1 MDKDRRL
8 AFLVLKDIEENGRWA
23 NLALGAALSGK
34 PSGKAGSSKD
44 PGKSSGKAGSSET
57 AANPAFVRELVYG
70 VLRNQ
75 KLLDYNIARFL
86 KKPKLSVNERLLLR
100 MGFYQLALM
109 DGVADHAAINETV
122 TIAAAFMKGRQG
134 FINAVLRS
142 FQRDGKRLLDDGPL
156 TRWSCAK
163 WIADLW
169 TAQYGADKAEALMQA
184 SCTPAPLT
192 IRANLARI
200 SRADLKAALQS
211 GADIQGAAA
220 GQSGAAASAN
230 TKQIN
235 AFEVKETAL
244 SDRCLEVKG
253 SGLLDTQL
261 YKQGYFSVQGEASCC
276 AVDQL
281 LADLTTRQFGDSV
294 TQQLNIPAAQQP
306 RPLIVDLCAAPGGK
320 SCAAAE
326 LLATKQNSAPG
337 SVLSFDLYPH
347 RVELIEK
354 EAKRLGLGSIITAK
368 AADTQQ
374 PLTELFGKADYV
386 IADVP
391 CSGLGTLR
399 RDPEIKLR
407 ERTPAE
413 SAKALEEL
421 TKIQYN
427 ILVNA
432 LRIVKPGGRVAY
444 STCTVNKA
452 ENGDLVRRALADI
465 AGQAA
470 GDAPTH
476 GSQAMSAQA
485 SSAST
490 QAAKRFAIVSEIQ
503 LFQTEGGP
511 DGFYICVIAAEPL

>member
-34 PSGKAGSSKD
+34 AGGAKDSGKAN
-44 PGKSSGKAGSSET
+44 GKAGSSET

-86 KKPKLSVNERLLLR
+86 KKPKLSVNERLLFR

-122 TIAAAFMKGRQG
+122 AIAAAFMKGRQG

-192 IRANLARI
+192 IRANLAKI
-200 SRADLKAALQS
+200 SRTDLKAALES
-211 GADIQGAAA
+211 G
-220 GQSGAAASAN
+220 
-230 TKQIN
+230 
-235 AFEVKETAL
+235 FEVKETAL

-281 LADLTTRQFGDSV
+281 LADLATRQFGDSV
-294 TQQLNIPAAQQP
+294 TQQPG
-306 RPLIVDLCAAPGGK
+306 PLIVDLCAAPGGK

-326 LLATKQNSAPG
+326 LLAARQSAAAQQPNSAALKLRNPETQQTGSAAAPHPG
-337 SVLSFDLYPH
+337 RVLSFDLYPH

-354 EAKRLGLGSIITAK
+354 EAKRLGLGSIITASP
-368 AADTQQ
+368 ADTQQ
-374 PLTELFGKADYV
+374 PLTELFGRADYV

-432 LRIVKPGGRVAY
+432 LRIVRPGGRVAY

-465 AGQAA
+465 AGQTA
-470 GDAPTH
+470 GDAPTQ
-476 GSQAMSAQA
+476 GSQATGAQA
-485 SSAST
+485 SSAAT
-490 QAAKRFAIVSEIQ
+490 QAAKRFAIVSETQ

>member
-23 NLALGAALSGK
+23 NLALGAALSK
-34 PSGKAGSSKD
+34 EK
-44 PGKSSGKAGSSET
+44 

-86 KKPKLSVNERLLLR
+86 KKPKLSVNERLLFR

-122 TIAAAFMKGRQG
+122 AIAAAFMKGRQG

-200 SRADLKAALQS
+200 SRADLKAALES
-211 GADIQGAAA
+211 GFD
-220 GQSGAAASAN
+220 
-230 TKQIN
+230 
-235 AFEVKETAL
+235 VKDTAL

-281 LADLTTRQFGDSV
+281 LADLSTRQFSAPAA
-294 TQQLNIPAAQQP
+294 QQLNTPAAQQP

-337 SVLSFDLYPH
+337 RVLSFDLYPH

-354 EAKRLGLGSIITAK
+354 EAKRLGLGSVITASP
-368 AADTQQ
+368 ADTQQ
-374 PLTELFGKADYV
+374 PLPELFGRADYV

-427 ILVNA
+427 ILINA

-452 ENGDLVRRALADI
+452 ENGDLVRKVLADI

-470 GDAPTH
+470 GNTSQ
-476 GSQAMSAQA
+476 GSQAIGAQA
-485 SSAST
+485 SSAPT

-511 DGFYICVIAAEPL
+511 DGFYICVIATEPL